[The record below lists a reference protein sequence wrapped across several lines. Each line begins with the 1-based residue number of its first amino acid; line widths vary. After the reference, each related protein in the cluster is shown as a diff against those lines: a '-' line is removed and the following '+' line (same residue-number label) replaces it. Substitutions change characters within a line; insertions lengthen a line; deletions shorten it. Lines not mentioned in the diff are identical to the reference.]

1 MALTFLDIYN
11 EVAGQ
16 AWSMYDGDV
25 ESIDEMESALKS
37 SINKALSEIWCSYP
51 FPFRIK
57 TLNITTT
64 QGNSEYSTPNGNIIK
79 KTVSGSQVYSVRIG
93 KNYLEYLDD
102 YETLDDKK
110 GTPTGFYIKNDTLI
124 LYPAPD
130 DTYTVII
137 EYLTLAIGEDDF
149 GDSVYT
155 LKNDNDTINIPEKYE
170 NIFKNA
176 LITKSMLYAIASES
190 DENYSGYKEQYDRAY
205 KILINYTS
213 GLKKEQRVY
222 W

>member
-16 AWSMYDGDV
+16 AWSMYDGDA

-51 FPFRIK
+51 FPFRNK
-57 TLNITTT
+57 TFTITTSS
-64 QGNSEYSTPNGNIIK
+64 GNAQYSTPNGNIIK
-79 KTVSGSQVYSVRIG
+79 KTVSCKQVYSVRIG
-93 KNYLEYLDD
+93 KNYLEFLDD
-102 YETLDDKK
+102 YETLEDKEDK
-110 GTPTGFYIKNDTLI
+110 PTGFYIKNDSLF

-130 DTYTVII
+130 DVYTVTI
-137 EYLTLAIGEDDF
+137 EYLTLAIGENDF
-149 GDSVYT
+149 GDSVYS
-155 LKNDNDTINIPEKYE
+155 LQNDEDTIDVPEKYE

-176 LITKSMLYAIASES
+176 LITKSMLYAIASEQ
-190 DENYSGYKEQYDRAY
+190 DENYSGYKEQFDKAY
-205 KILINYTS
+205 KILISYTA
-213 GLKKEQRVY
+213 GLDKEKRVY

>member
-16 AWSMYDGDV
+16 AWSMYDGDA

-57 TLNITTT
+57 TFTVRTSS
-64 QGNSEYSTPNGNIIK
+64 GVSEYSTPNGNIIK

-93 KNYLEYLDD
+93 KNYLEYLDN
-102 YETLDDKK
+102 YETLEDKE
-110 GTPTGFYIKNDTLI
+110 GTPSGFYIKNDTLF

-130 DTYTVII
+130 DAYTVTI
-137 EYLTLAIGEDDF
+137 EYLTLAIGENDF
-149 GDSVYT
+149 GDSVYS
-155 LKNDNDTINIPEKYE
+155 LQNDEDTIAIPEKYE

-176 LITKSMLYAIASES
+176 LITKSMLYAIASEQ

>member
-1 MALTFLDIYN
+1 MALTFLDVYN

-64 QGNSEYSTPNGNIIK
+64 QGNSEYSTPNGNILK

-93 KNYLEYLDD
+93 KNCLEYLYD
-102 YETLDDKK
+102 YESLEDKA
-110 GTPTGFYIKNDTLI
+110 GTPTGVYIKNDTLV

-130 DTYTVII
+130 NTYTVVI

>member
-16 AWSMYDGDV
+16 AWSMYDGDA

-57 TLNITTT
+57 TFTVRTS

-102 YETLDDKK
+102 YETLEDKE
-110 GTPTGFYIKNDTLI
+110 GTPTGFYIKNDTLF

-130 DTYTVII
+130 DTYTVTI
-137 EYLTLAIGEDDF
+137 EYLTLAIGENDF
-149 GDSVYT
+149 GDSVYS
-155 LKNDNDTINIPEKYE
+155 LQNDEDTIAIPEKYE

-176 LITKSMLYAIASES
+176 LITKSMLYAIASEQ
-190 DENYSGYKEQYDRAY
+190 DENYSGYKEQYERAY

>member
-1 MALTFLDIYN
+1 MTLTFLDIYN
-11 EVAGQ
+11 DVAGQ
-16 AWSMYDGDV
+16 AWSMYDGDA
-25 ESIDEMESALKS
+25 ESLDEMESALKS

-57 TLNITTT
+57 THTINTTP
-64 QGNSEYSTPNGNIIK
+64 NLASYIAPNGNIIK
-79 KTVSGSQVYSVRIG
+79 KMVSNSQVYSVRIG

-102 YETLDDKK
+102 YEILEDKRGLPK
-110 GTPTGFYIKNDTLI
+110 GFYIKNDNI
-124 LYPAPD
+124 VFYPTPD
-130 DTYTVII
+130 DNYNVTI

-149 GDSVYT
+149 GDSVYS
-155 LKNDNDTINIPEKYE
+155 LKNDNDTIDIPQKYE

-190 DENYSGYKEQYDRAY
+190 DENYSGYKEQFDRAY

-213 GLKKEQRVY
+213 GLKKEKRVY

>member
-1 MALTFLDIYN
+1 MALTFIDIYN

-25 ESIDEMESALKS
+25 ESNDEMESALKS

-51 FPFRIK
+51 FPFRVK
-57 TLNITTT
+57 TFNITTSS
-64 QGNSEYSTPNGNIIK
+64 GNSEYATPNGNIIK
-79 KTVSGSQVYSVRIG
+79 KTVSGNQVYSVRIG

-102 YETLDDKK
+102 YETLEDKK
-110 GTPTGFYIKNDTLI
+110 GIPTGFYIRNDNLC
-124 LYPAPD
+124 LYPIPD
-130 DTYTVII
+130 NTYTVKI
-137 EYLTLAIGEDDF
+137 EYLTLAIGENDF
-149 GDSVYT
+149 GDSVYS
-155 LKNDNDTINIPEKYE
+155 LQNDDDTIDIPEKYE

-190 DENYSGYKEQYDRAY
+190 DENYSGYKEQYERAY

>member
-1 MALTFLDIYN
+1 MALTFIDIYN

-16 AWSMYDGDV
+16 AWSMYDGDA

-57 TLNITTT
+57 TFTVRTSS
-64 QGNSEYSTPNGNIIK
+64 GVSEYSTPNGNIIK

-93 KNYLEYLDD
+93 KKYLEYLDD
-102 YETLDDKK
+102 YETLEDKE
-110 GTPTGFYIKNDTLI
+110 GTSTGFYIKNDSLF

-130 DTYTVII
+130 DTYTVTI
-137 EYLTLAIGEDDF
+137 EYLTLAIGENDF
-149 GDSVYT
+149 GDSVYS
-155 LKNDNDTINIPEKYE
+155 LQNDEDTINVPEKYE

-176 LITKSMLYAIASES
+176 LITKSMLYAIASEQ
-190 DENYSGYKEQYDRAY
+190 DENYSGYKEQYDKAY

-213 GLKKEQRVY
+213 GLNKDKRVI

>member
-110 GTPTGFYIKNDTLI
+110 GAPTGFYIKNDTLI

>member
-1 MALTFLDIYN
+1 MALTFLDVYN

-57 TLNITTT
+57 TLNISTSPN
-64 QGNSEYSTPNGNIIK
+64 NSEYSTPNGNIIK

-102 YETLDDKK
+102 YETLEDKE
-110 GTPTGFYIKNDTLI
+110 GTPTGFYIRNDSLF
-124 LYPAPD
+124 LYPTPD
-130 DTYTVII
+130 NTYTVVI

>member
-1 MALTFLDIYN
+1 MTVMLTVLTK
-11 EVAGQ
+11 
-16 AWSMYDGDV
+16 W
-25 ESIDEMESALKS
+25 ESALKS

-57 TLNITTT
+57 TFTLKTS
-64 QGNSEYSTPNGNIIK
+64 QGISEYSTPNGNIIK
-79 KTVSGSQVYSVRIG
+79 KTVSGSQVYCVRID

-102 YETLDDKK
+102 YETLEDKE
-110 GTPTGFYIKNDTLI
+110 GTPKGFYIKNDTLH
-124 LYPAPD
+124 LYPIPD
-130 DTYTVII
+130 DTYTVTI
-137 EYLTLAIGEDDF
+137 EYLTLAIGENDF
-149 GDSVYT
+149 GDSVYS
-155 LKNDNDTINIPEKYE
+155 LQNDNDTIDIPEKYE

>member
-16 AWSMYDGDV
+16 AWSMYDGDA

-57 TLNITTT
+57 TFTVRTS

-102 YETLDDKK
+102 YETLEDKE
-110 GTPTGFYIKNDTLI
+110 GTPTGFYIKNDTLH
-124 LYPAPD
+124 LYPIPD

-137 EYLTLAIGEDDF
+137 DYLTLAIGEDDF
-149 GDSVYT
+149 GDSVYS
-155 LKNDNDTINIPEKYE
+155 LQNDNDTIDIPEKYE

-176 LITKSMLYAIASES
+176 LITKSMLYAIASEQ
-190 DENYSGYKEQYDRAY
+190 DENYSGYEEQFDKAY
-205 KILINYTS
+205 KILISYTS
-213 GLKKEQRVY
+213 GLKKEKRVY